1 MDCADK
7 KALRVGG
14 GEEGLAEARLA
25 HRGEEGAGIVQIPE
39 GAHLHTI
46 EGCGRGLRLAK
57 DDAEV
62 VAQPTAAAEGKG
74 QVTSATTPTAA
85 TVGAT
90 LSSRGAESLHKAMTN
105 YLKSG
110 DTAAATAL
118 FHRYEGR
125 ITPSQR
131 TRFVKLLQG
140 YNITL

>member
-1 MDCADK
+1 MVK
-7 KALRVGG
+7 KAS
-14 GEEGLAEARLA
+14 
-25 HRGEEGAGIVQIPE
+25 P
-39 GAHLHTI
+39 
-46 EGCGRGLRLAK
+46 K
-57 DDAEV
+57 
-62 VAQPTAAAEGKG
+62 PAAEGKG
-74 QVTSATTPTAA
+74 QVTSATTPAAA
-85 TVGAT
+85 TVGAS

-140 YNITL
+140 YNIAL

>member
-7 KALRVGG
+7 KPLRVGG

-62 VAQPTAAAEGKG
+62 VAQ
-74 QVTSATTPTAA
+74 PTAA